1 MASGNST
8 IFLPLDPNKLCDRLQ
23 LILQEKQTGNNSY
36 VYNEEIFAIV
46 DKELEKRH
54 ILKNNINTF

>member
-8 IFLPLDPNKLCDRLQ
+8 IFLPFDPNKLCDRLQ

-36 VYNEEIFAIV
+36 VYNEEFFAIV

-54 ILKNNINTF
+54 ILKNNINNF